1 MDYEYYYYESRNRYY
16 DACSEVTNYENRANE
31 LRSQRQQKLSYI
43 NQFKA
48 DLRKHQNASTDL
60 NTAINK
66 DSELQGDLSKI
77 TSNVNLAS
85 ENFGSMAKSSSVANR
100 SLNSVYSTESS
111 RTKSTLNS
119 IFSTLRNKKTAI
131 DNKVAELQDSINRAE
146 SELQDIESGINSAN
160 SAASDWR
167 NERWN
172 ASFDMEYYRRKMYE
186 EE

>member
-31 LRSQRQQKLSYI
+31 LRSQRQQKISYI
-43 NQFKA
+43 NQLKA

-85 ENFGSMAKSSSVANR
+85 ENFGSMASSSSVTNK

-111 RTKSTLNS
+111 KTNNTLNS
-119 IFSTLRNKKTAI
+119 IFSTLRSKKTTV
-131 DNKVAELQDSINRAE
+131 DNKVSELQQSINRAE
-146 SELQDIESGINSAN
+146 SELQDIESGISSAD